1 MSQDNTAEFEEE
13 HRPSRDEL
21 FRLLTEEI
29 RDSSDS
35 EKLKGWT
42 PWVILASML
51 SGLWILGQDLLTMP
65 YSKTASLAVFLFVTA
80 SLHLVRS
87 AQKSL
92 QVLAEDRTARVSF
105 FFLHSTS
112 SPFNIL
118 VAAAWL
124 AAIGFALLRL
134 APLAV
139 TRRTF
144 VAAGYFYVFIA
155 VFELLMIV
163 PVVTR
168 LPIPMT
174 RRAPRRIPVAVIGAV
189 FTGIPVALVIGLI
202 RSGFAHS
209 LTLVEIRIGVVVALE
224 AFGMVFLSRGVDEDS
239 DPRKSLAEIRR
250 DLVLGGA
257 STAEA
262 FHRTRTVLRGMWLS
276 DVVAKDVQALLSFI
290 SEARNEHD
298 SALAKIGTLKANLDS
313 HAANRDLDKLIL
325 GNMLDTLRAHESR
338 VVDISERYY
347 RLLGSLRLRLYMVT
361 KVSPETGS
369 ESQRVFEELQNAQA
383 PVDRL
388 LARFVAEH
396 NELQGLWNHTY
407 PNEPRSYKL
416 FSQLPKRVSLI
427 SLWSEA
433 IEVQQRRAVN
443 KSPDS
448 TSA

>member
-1 MSQDNTAEFEEE
+1 MSQDNIAEFEQED
-13 HRPSRDEL
+13 RPSRDEL

-29 RDSSDS
+29 KDSSDS

-65 YSKTASLAVFLFVTA
+65 YSKTACLAVFLLVTA
-80 SLHLVRS
+80 SLHLVKSVQRS
-87 AQKSL
+87 LEA
-92 QVLAEDRTARVSF
+92 LAEDRTGRASF

-112 SPFNIL
+112 SPFNFL
-118 VAAAWL
+118 VAAGWF
-124 AAIGFALLRL
+124 AAIGYALLHL
-134 APLAV
+134 APLAAA
-139 TRRTF
+139 RRVFLVVGSIYTF
-144 VAAGYFYVFIA
+144 MA
-155 VFELLMIV
+155 VSLLLMMV
-163 PVVTR
+163 PVVAR

-174 RRAPRRIPVAVIGAV
+174 KRAPRRIPGAVIGAV
-189 FTGIPVALVIGLI
+189 LAGMQVALLIGLV
-202 RSGFAHS
+202 RSGFAHG
-209 LTLVEIRIGVVVALE
+209 LTLAEIRIGTLVALE
-224 AFGMVFLSRGVDEDS
+224 ALGAVFLSKSIDGDS

-257 STAEA
+257 STSEA

-276 DVVAKDVQALLSFI
+276 DIVAKDVQALLSFI

-298 SALAKIGTLKANLDS
+298 SALAKIGTLKANLNS
-313 HAANRDLDKLIL
+313 HGANRDLDKLIL
-325 GNMLDTLRAHESR
+325 SNMLDTLRAHESR
-338 VVDISERYY
+338 VIDISERYY

-388 LARFVAEH
+388 LGRFVAEH
-396 NELQGLWNHTY
+396 DELQHLWNHTY
-407 PNEPRSYKL
+407 PNEPRNYKL
-416 FSQLPKRVSLI
+416 FSQLPKRASLI

-433 IEVQQRRAVN
+433 IEVQHRRAASKN
-443 KSPDS
+443 SDS
-448 TSA
+448 TSG